1 MLYTIPTL
9 LAALVVCC
17 VLRLFRCALFSF
29 FPLFRFFMMNHTHTH
44 KLKHTHILALP
55 HSCPIT
61 ANTCQSGVTMTPTK
75 TGQKAEQ
82 DARRGKARRGE
93 RRRAKTDWRNDDP
106 DLAKS
111 FWVSKAALDSS
122 DCGLAHIHMQM
133 QLSTLVRGQAGLMH
147 I

>member
-1 MLYTIPTL
+1 MLYTVPTL

-44 KLKHTHILALP
+44 KLKHTHTLAQSSSLP

-82 DARRGKARRGE
+82 DARREAEGKDRLTEWWPWPSQIVLSVKGSTGLLELWTGAHTY
-93 RRRAKTDWRNDDP
+93 ANAAVDP
-106 DLAKS
+106 CL
-111 FWVSKAALDSS
+111 
-122 DCGLAHIHMQM
+122 
-133 QLSTLVRGQAGLMH
+133 GQAGLMH